1 MAFPGDAS
9 GKESTCQCRRHK
21 RHGFDPRVGK
31 IPWKRAWQPTLVFL
45 SGESHGQKRLVQL
58 HRELHMTEVTWHTQ
72 DVRYINLHLLFSLVL
87 SNGSVWGLEF
97 SIKYH
102 LAKCHS
108 FEMYIIKMH
117 YFLGIVQ
124 F

>member
-21 RHGFDPRVGK
+21 KHGFDPRVGK
-31 IPWKRAWQPTLVFL
+31 IPWKRAWQPTIVFL

-72 DVRYINLHLLFSLVL
+72 DVRYINLHLLLFF
-87 SNGSVWGLEF
+87 GT
-97 SIKYH
+97 
-102 LAKCHS
+102 
-108 FEMYIIKMH
+108 
-117 YFLGIVQ
+117 
-124 F
+124 